1 MHPPSQETTTE
12 GSQTPRRI
20 QIEFRGEE
28 LVGIFFMD
36 INQLTVLR
44 AQRLHH
50 SLINFLKGF
59 MEVNTFF
66 QFPVDHLTR
75 THLQEQMNETI
86 VTRELRK

>member
-20 QIEFRGEE
+20 QIEFSGEE

-50 SLINFLKGF
+50 SLINFPFRFYGSEYLHIS
-59 MEVNTFF
+59 NS
-66 QFPVDHLTR
+66 PLT
-75 THLQEQMNETI
+75 I
-86 VTRELRK
+86 